1 MKVNADKARG
11 LDAAELTK
19 QLREA
24 SEQMFRL
31 RFQLS
36 MGQADGLT
44 KLRNLRKE
52 RARMLTIQRERELG
66 KAETP
71 ATKPVKAKK
80 VAAKAPVK
88 KVAVKK
94 AAAPKAAAKKPA
106 AKKVSKG

>member
-11 LDAAELTK
+11 LDAAEITK

-66 KAETP
+66 QSEAP
-71 ATKPVKAKK
+71 VAKPVKAKK

-88 KVAVKK
+88 KVAAVKK
-94 AAAPKAAAKKPA
+94 AAPKAAAKKTA